1 MKKFFIILNNIS
13 LLLFISCSGLPEKSE
28 LKYFPVN
35 DLNGIIT
42 QSGIEI
48 DKSISDDG
56 NGSIK
61 ITTSKPLVIQ
71 LYSINN
77 LNVDDIQIIYEANVK
92 SEGIS
97 GQAYLEMWCV
107 FKDKGEYF
115 SRGFDSVISGNT
127 DWKTIRTV
135 FKLNKGEMPD
145 QIKLNVVVNGVGTI
159 WIDDIHLSKI

>member
-1 MKKFFIILNNIS
+1 MNKFFIIPIHLL
-13 LLLFISCSGLPEKSE
+13 LLLFFSCSGLPKKSE
-28 LKYFPVN
+28 LKYFPIN

-42 QSGIEI
+42 QSGVEI

-61 ITTSKPLVIQ
+61 IETSKPIVIQ
-71 LYSINN
+71 LYSIDD
-77 LNVDDIQIIYEANVK
+77 LKVDDTQIIYEANVK
-92 SEGIS
+92 SEGLS

-135 FKLNKGEMPD
+135 FQLNKSEMPD
-145 QIKLNVVVNGVGTI
+145 HIKLNVVVNGVGTI

>member
-1 MKKFFIILNNIS
+1 MYKFFFISINLS

-28 LKYFPVN
+28 IKYFPIN
-35 DLNGIIT
+35 DLTGIIT

-71 LYSINN
+71 LYSI
-77 LNVDDIQIIYEANVK
+77 DDLKINDSQIIYEANVK
-92 SEGIS
+92 SEGLS

-135 FKLNKGEMPD
+135 FQLNKGEIPD
-145 QIKLNVVVNGVGTI
+145 QIKLNVVVNGVGTL

>member
-1 MKKFFIILNNIS
+1 MNKFFIIPIHLL
-13 LLLFISCSGLPEKSE
+13 LLLFISCSGLPKKSE

-35 DLNGIIT
+35 DLSGIIT
-42 QSGIEI
+42 KSGVEI
-48 DKSISDDG
+48 DKSTSDDG

-71 LYSINN
+71 LYSIDD
-77 LNVDDIQIIYEANVK
+77 LKVDDTQIIYEANVK
-92 SEGIS
+92 SEGLS

-135 FKLNKGEMPD
+135 FQLNKSEIPD

-159 WIDDIHLSKI
+159 WVDDIHLSKI

>member
-1 MKKFFIILNNIS
+1 MNKFFLISIQFS
-13 LLLFISCSGLPEKSE
+13 LLLIISCSGLPEKSE
-28 LKYFPVN
+28 LKYFPIN

-48 DKSISDDG
+48 DKSVSDDG

-71 LYSINN
+71 LYSIDD
-77 LNVDDIQIIYEANVK
+77 LKVDDTQIIYEANVK
-92 SEGIS
+92 SEGLS

-135 FKLNKGEMPD
+135 FQLNKGEMPD
-145 QIKLNVVVNGVGTI
+145 RIKLNVVVNGVGTI

>member
-1 MKKFFIILNNIS
+1 MKIIYIIS
-13 LLLFISCSGLPEKSE
+13 LLAVIMLFSSCKVQTEKSE

-35 DLNGIIT
+35 DLKGIIT
-42 QSGIEI
+42 RTGIEV
-48 DKSISDDG
+48 DKTISDDG

-61 ITTSKPLVIQ
+61 IETSKPITVQ
-71 LYSINN
+71 LYS
-77 LNVDDIQIIYEANVK
+77 VDDIDVDDTQIVYEANIKSDDVK
-92 SEGIS
+92 

-107 FKDKGEYF
+107 FKDKGEFF
-115 SRGFDSVISGNT
+115 SRGFDSVISGTT

-135 FKLNKGEMPD
+135 FNLNKGEKPD